1 MNKYFTWKFYR
12 LEKEL
17 FRRRKW
23 SQTETTMCAMFTGYY
38 YFIALTAQ
46 ETYKPQTFNTK
57 LTEHIL
63 LAFNAKIQM
72 YSISAH

>member
-1 MNKYFTWKFYR
+1 
-12 LEKEL
+12 
-17 FRRRKW
+17 
-23 SQTETTMCAMFTGYY
+23 MCAMFTGYY

-72 YSISAH
+72 YSISAHYQ